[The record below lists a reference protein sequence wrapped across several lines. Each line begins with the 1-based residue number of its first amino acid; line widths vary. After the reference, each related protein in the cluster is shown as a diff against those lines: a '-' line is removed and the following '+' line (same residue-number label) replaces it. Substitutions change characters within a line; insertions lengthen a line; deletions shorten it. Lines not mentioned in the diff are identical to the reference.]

1 MFFRQLPFVSA
12 QPLRPIKPVYWGLD
26 STGALDWF
34 NSCFN
39 NLFVPGYICPCCP
52 SIHHI
57 LLFVPESTSRT
68 QSHSATAFENVIRGK
83 SWGRQD
89 KCFWHFVRHL
99 WRRQTSL
106 ICKSP
111 ILTSKPQNVSN
122 MPIAMSIKHMSHHFP
137 CLILDSGQISELNL
151 WQKCVFVYEHL
162 YSMSNQLFMF
172 LFLEFWH
179 QPLWMYGVPISWWH
193 LSTAAPSCFVRHF
206 TGSRISTQ
214 E

>member
-12 QPLRPIKPVYWGLD
+12 QPLRPIKPVYWGLV

-34 NSCFN
+34 NLCFN
-39 NLFVPGYICPCCP
+39 NLFVPGYYLSLL
-52 SIHHI
+52 SINSPH
-57 LLFVPESTSRT
+57 FVVCAWIN
-68 QSHSATAFENVIRGK
+68 QSHPVTQCNSIWNVVRGK
-83 SWGRQD
+83 LWGRQD

-137 CLILDSGQISELNL
+137 CLTLDSGQISELNL